1 MKLINEST
9 QNFIDINISTLAKEI
24 VEWQDT
30 GVLNKGSDG
39 FLCKLAL
46 MINENTNFSIDYSQ
60 CLKIAEKI
68 IEQECLKIVSS
79 INK

>member
-39 FLCKLAL
+39 FLRKLAL